1 VSRRA
6 SASARN
12 ATRGRAIGI
21 AGACLASLAC
31 AFPPE
36 ATAAIDLSAGILA
49 GALQPDAR
57 AADHQWD
64 VAPRAAWGAQAL
76 AGAGRWAGGARVWI
90 ADHEHELGLPDAPT
104 ARVRASRWEAVGRR
118 ELLAFGGWRA
128 SATASAGLLRLAW
141 RPDEV
146 AAQSGGSGPAVVVA
160 LRPVHEW
167 TGAAGVAVQ
176 RRLAA
181 RWALGAE
188 LEHGVYAL
196 DVARREGDDVVV
208 RRERFGEWSARVE
221 LAWRH
226 GVRDAEDRR

>member
-1 VSRRA
+1 MSR
-6 SASARN
+6 ASARN
-12 ATRGRAIGI
+12 ATRRRAIGI
-21 AGACLASLAC
+21 AATCVAALAC
-31 AFPPE
+31 AIPPE
-36 ATAAIDLSAGILA
+36 AAAATEISAGILA

-64 VAPRAAWGAQAL
+64 VAARAAWGAQAL
-76 AGAGRWAGGARVWI
+76 ASAGRWAGGARVSL
-90 ADHEHELGLPDAPT
+90 ADHEHELGLADAPT

-118 ELLAFGGWRA
+118 EVLAFGGWRA

-146 AAQSGGSGPAVVVA
+146 VARSAGSGPPVVVA

-167 TGAAGVAVQ
+167 TASAGVAVR
-176 RRLAA
+176 RRLAT

-188 LEHGVYAL
+188 VDHGVYAL
-196 DVARREGDDVVV
+196 DVARREGDQVVV

-221 LAWRH
+221 LAWLH
-226 GVRDAEDRR
+226 AVPGSEDRR